1 MTARSSGAS
10 ACAQD
15 FVQTLRLE
23 ARLVDEEQHDET
35 RERLGVEQWA
45 AALSH
50 RGGRRV
56 GLAQTVAGDT

>member
-1 MTARSSGAS
+1 MARRRVEAEV
-10 ACAQD
+10 AQD
-15 FVQTLRLE
+15 FVQTLCLE

-45 AALSH
+45 AALSY